1 MPEVTIRSVEATR
14 LVLPLARP
22 VSSSLG
28 TYHHLDCVL
37 VVLRTDDGPDG
48 CGFTTGLGG
57 NWGAAVVTYIEQE
70 LAPLA
75 TGRDALAPEGLWHA
89 LWGPNKARMRA
100 GLGVWALSAV
110 DIACWDVVAK
120 RAGLPLHRILGGHTA
135 HVPVYGSGGWIDI
148 SDADLVAECEGFAAQ
163 GITAYKY
170 KIGSPRD
177 RERTALLRE
186 TMGDDFMLLT
196 DANQRF
202 NVREAVE
209 ASHMLADFGVA
220 WLEEP
225 VYADTVDDLAEVA
238 RASAVPIAAGENVY
252 LRWGFRELC
261 ERRAAGFLQPDV
273 GRCGGITEFRKI
285 AALAD
290 AFNISLSSHLVHE
303 LSISLVGACPRGWAA
318 EYMELI
324 PDGVLAREFKVVDG
338 FMDVPDVPGHG
349 VDFTAEGISRY
360 AA

>member
-1 MPEVTIRSVEATR
+1 MSELTIRSIDATR
-14 LVLPLARP
+14 LPLPLARP

-28 TYHHLDCVL
+28 TYHHLDCV
-37 VVLRTDDGPDG
+37 VVSLRTEDGPLG
-48 CGFTTGLGG
+48 WGFTTGLGG
-57 NWGAAVVTYIEQE
+57 AWGSAVVEYIEHE

-75 TGRDALAPEGLWHA
+75 VGRDALAPEALWQA
-89 LWGPNKARMRA
+89 LWGPNKARQRA

-120 RAGLPLHRILGGHTA
+120 QAGLPLHTLLGGYTKR
-135 HVPVYGSGGWIDI
+135 VPVYGSGGWLDI
-148 SDADLVAECEGFAAQ
+148 SDAELVAECEGFAAR
-163 GITAYKY
+163 GITGYKY
-170 KIGSPRD
+170 KIGSDRD
-177 RERTALLRE
+177 AERTALLRE
-186 TMGDDFMLLT
+186 AMGDDFVLLT

-238 RASAVPIAAGENVY
+238 RASAVPVAAGENVY

-290 AFNISLSSHLVHE
+290 AYNLSLSSHLVHE

-324 PDGVLAREFKVVDG
+324 PDGLLTRDFEVVEG
-338 FMDVPDVPGHG
+338 FMEVPDVPGHG
-349 VDFTAEGISRY
+349 VEFTAEGIDRY
-360 AA
+360 SA